1 MAISKEHMLLADGLR
16 AMAKQHLNHIKNE
29 VVQKFIDDVRGEV
42 EAVVEQQVDTLVC
55 EIHSYQDYKEFK
67 DAFNIHYAWK
77 EDR

>member
-29 VVQKFIDDVRGEV
+29 VVQKFIDEVRGEV

-55 EIHSYQDYKEFK
+55 EINSYQDYKEFK
-67 DAFNIHYAWK
+67 DAFNIHYSWK
-77 EDR
+77 EER